1 MVRRSTLITA
11 TLGLTLLV
19 TAALR
24 ATPITFT
31 GSGTNSLGNTIS
43 ATAVFDTSIP
53 GHLTLTLS
61 NTYTQVMHIG
71 GSVVYQFTYS
81 GTLPTVTNVQFVYGT
96 SAGEG
101 GITGHST
108 PVPDGGSTVALLGAA
123 LAGLGLGVK
132 RRRIQRV

>member
-1 MVRRSTLITA
+1 MPTGLSLHGPPLHTDPA

-31 GSGTNSLGNTIS
+31 GSGTLPLGNTIS
-43 ATAVFDTSIP
+43 ATAVF
-53 GHLTLTLS
+53 
-61 NTYTQVMHIG
+61 TYTQVMHIG

-108 PVPDGGSTVALLGAA
+108 PVPDGGCTVALLGAA

-132 RRRIQRV
+132 RHRIQRV